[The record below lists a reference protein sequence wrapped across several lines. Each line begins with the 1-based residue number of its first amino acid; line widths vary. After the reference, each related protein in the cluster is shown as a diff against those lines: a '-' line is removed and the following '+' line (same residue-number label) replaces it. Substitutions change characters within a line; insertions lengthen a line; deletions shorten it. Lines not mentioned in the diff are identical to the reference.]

1 MFMLWYYIA
10 QGTFLLYEGDC
21 KE

>member
-10 QGTFLLYEGDC
+10 QVTFLLYEGDC
-21 KE
+21 K